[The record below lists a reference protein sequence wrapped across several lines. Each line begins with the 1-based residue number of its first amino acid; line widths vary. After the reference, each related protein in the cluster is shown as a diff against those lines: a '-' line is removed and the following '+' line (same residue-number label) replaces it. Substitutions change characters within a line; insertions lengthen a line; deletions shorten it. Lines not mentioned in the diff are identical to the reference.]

1 MTIHYH
7 HIRRGSRLSFWVI
20 AACAAAC
27 QPKAESSGAGE
38 LPPWVEPP
46 AQRHLLIAAAHG
58 DVAAMRAHGWDVW
71 RDLQGRWQG
80 FERSDVVLGQHDKF
94 FRGQRPFRHGD
105 VIEAETEPV
114 MFSVAFDPTAAEHI
128 RHHHLASSRHLRE
141 LTKVP
146 DFPRSAIVIKQLW
159 FPVHRDRPVS
169 VPIWDATPANADAAG
184 NPPRTW
190 PRRITIDPR
199 GGAGTVPLTA
209 FLTRTLGGDELAA
222 ARRVA
227 HDPDLAAGDV
237 LVLLAMHV
245 TTKEIP
251 DWVWATYWWH
261 DRPDDGAFAAGR
273 PAAITGAARHYLM
286 DVAFDAES
294 PREPD
299 GSPHVC
305 MNPWLEARFPGGLH
319 SNCLTCH
326 QRAAF
331 GAPDYLPVTRAT
343 LDDDDPYFRGKTTT
357 DFLWTLAF
365 EAH

>member
-1 MTIHYH
+1 
-7 HIRRGSRLSFWVI
+7 
-20 AACAAAC
+20 
-27 QPKAESSGAGE
+27 
-38 LPPWVEPP
+38 
-46 AQRHLLIAAAHG
+46 
-58 DVAAMRAHGWDVW
+58 MRAHGWDVW
-71 RDLQGRWQG
+71 RDLQGRWQT
-80 FERSDVVLGQHDKF
+80 FERADVVLGARDRI

-114 MFSVAFDPTAAEHI
+114 MVTVAFDPSAAEHV
-128 RHHHLASSRHLRE
+128 RRHHLASSRHLRT
-141 LTKVP
+141 LTEVP
-146 DFPRSAIVIKQLW
+146 AFPRSAIVIKALW
-159 FPVHRDRPVS
+159 YPVHRDRPVS
-169 VPIWDATPANADAAG
+169 VPIWDGTPASPDDAG
-184 NPPRTW
+184 NPPRAW
-190 PRRITIDPR
+190 PRRVTIDPR
-199 GGAGTVPLTA
+199 TGGVRA
-209 FLTRTLGGDELAA
+209 FLHRTLRDDDELAA

-227 HDPDLAAGDV
+227 HDPDLAAGDF

-273 PAAITGAARHYLM
+273 PPGLAGAARHYLM
-286 DVAFDAES
+286 DVAYRADDV
-294 PREPD
+294 D
-299 GSPHVC
+299 GAPHVC

-331 GAPDYLPVTRAT
+331 GANVYLPITHA
-343 LDDDDPYFRGKTTT
+343 LLEPDDPYFRGKTTT